1 MFDSSRVF
9 TGGYNM
15 HTWMNVVCETS
26 VSIDV
31 INIQWFSL
39 IGLLVVSLIGSLVV
53 ANKWW
58 KKEYQL

>member
-1 MFDSSRVF
+1 
-9 TGGYNM
+9 
-15 HTWMNVVCETS
+15 MNVVCETS

-58 KKEYQL
+58 KKEHQL